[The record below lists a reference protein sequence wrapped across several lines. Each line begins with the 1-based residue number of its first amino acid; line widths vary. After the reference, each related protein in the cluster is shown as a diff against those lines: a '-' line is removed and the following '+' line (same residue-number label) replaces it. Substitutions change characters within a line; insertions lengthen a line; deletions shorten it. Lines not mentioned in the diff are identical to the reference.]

1 MRDFKGL
8 KVWQKTYSLTLRI
21 YQATMQFP
29 SDERFGLTNQIRRA
43 SASIGTNLA
52 EGCGYDT
59 DAMTKRFAQIAMG
72 SASEV
77 EYQLLLAHD
86 LKYLSTEDY
95 QTLARDIEEIKRML
109 TGYIQSL
116 KADC

>member
-1 MRDFKGL
+1 MKNFRDL
-8 KVWQKTYSLTLRI
+8 KVWQKAHSLTLAI
-21 YQATMQFP
+21 YQATIQFP
-29 SDERFGLTNQIRRA
+29 ADERFGLTNQIRRA

-52 EGCGYDT
+52 EGCGYNT

-86 LKYLSTEDY
+86 LKYLATEDN
-95 QTLARDIEEIKRML
+95 QTLARNIEEVKRML

-116 KADC
+116 KD